1 MLAFAFCRTYCAK
14 MFSSPCTES
23 WGVEKQGLGRTRI
36 LIIADLEREYAM
48 LRADRVAQQP
58 SDFKMADNR
67 FQNDGHFFVPHF
79 IFIFFSYFL
88 SPSIHPPP
96 PIFFSSGVSLC
107 PPADLKPKLSCFSFP
122 SVEIIG
128 ETRSTQ
134 LNFLWTGLCTS
145 HDLRMHYRKAWYSNL
160 YLQFCPLKAEAEGS
174 LSVCDQPWLH
184 CEFLVS

>member
-14 MFSSPCTES
+14 MFSSSCTES

-36 LIIADLEREYAM
+36 LIIADLEREYSM
-48 LRADRVAQQP
+48 LRAVRGAQQP

-67 FQNDGHFFVPHF
+67 FQNDGPFSLFLILF
-79 IFIFFSYFL
+79 LFFSYFL
-88 SPSIHPPP
+88 SPSIHTPPP
-96 PIFFSSGVSLC
+96 FFSSRVSLC

-122 SVEIIG
+122 SVGIIG
-128 ETRSTQ
+128 GTRNTQ
-134 LNFLWTGLCTS
+134 LNFLWTGFCTS
-145 HDLRMHYRKAWYSNL
+145 HDLRIHYRKAWNGNL
-160 YLQFCPLKAEAEGS
+160 YLQFCPLKAEVEGS

>member
-14 MFSSPCTES
+14 MFSSSCTES

-36 LIIADLEREYAM
+36 LIIADLEREYSM
-48 LRADRVAQQP
+48 LRAVRGAQQP
-58 SDFKMADNR
+58 SDFEMADNR
-67 FQNDGHFFVPHF
+67 YQNDGPFSLFLILF
-79 IFIFFSYFL
+79 LFFSYFL
-88 SPSIHPPP
+88 SPSIHIPPL
-96 PIFFSSGVSLC
+96 FFLLESHFVLQLISNPSSLALAS
-107 PPADLKPKLSCFSFP
+107 P
-122 SVEIIG
+122 SVGIIG
-128 ETRSTQ
+128 GTHNTQ

-145 HDLRMHYRKAWYSNL
+145 HDLRMHYRKAWYGNL